1 MASGL
6 SQSPAR
12 SPEPRPETARSRDA
26 LERVA
31 RTLGVPVTNFFP
43 DEECPARGRVLDRHE
58 GGDEECPDAAITQAA
73 DLVSAFVA
81 IENPAARRTCLAF
94 VRAMSSS

>member
-6 SQSPAR
+6 SQPPAR

-31 RTLGVPVTNFFP
+31 RTLGIPVTNFFP
-43 DEECPARGRVLDRHE
+43 
-58 GGDEECPDAAITQAA
+58 DEECPDAAITQAA

-81 IENPAARRTCLAF
+81 IANPAARRTCLAF